1 MHKKSPVVFA
11 QWAALDE
18 AAPKGVR
25 FVRDDAAHPVA
36 LQNLNVVLE
45 NGTEAR
51 AGELL
56 ERGASRVLL
65 ADAALLDS
73 TAVERLVRQYGSE
86 RIGISLLA
94 MKRQVSW
101 TLDTVSNEDFNCLT
115 PSYGKPGWEIVMSNG
130 SATGTDAEWWIGE
143 MLKLGASMVLI
154 RADIQDDDL
163 NLCAGLV
170 ETHGNKLWFSSW
182 QDADTDLEPWVR
194 YGQIRQLLLP
204 VSDTRDENELA
215 RICAAA
221 MPEFAPAVAGTA
233 DEVVEGVGVPV

>member
-1 MHKKSPVVFA
+1 MHKKSAVVFA
-11 QWAALDE
+11 RWAAFDE
-18 AAPKGVR
+18 AALEGVR
-25 FVRDDAAHPVA
+25 FVLDDAALPA
-36 LQNLNVVLE
+36 SLQNLNVVLE

-51 AGELL
+51 ASELL
-56 ERGASRVLL
+56 DRGAARVLL

-73 TAVERLVRQYGSE
+73 TAVARLAQQYGPE
-86 RIGISLLA
+86 RIGVSVLA
-94 MKRQVSW
+94 TKRHVSW

-115 PSYGKPGWEIVMSNG
+115 PSYGKLGWEIVMSDG
-130 SATGTDAEWWIGE
+130 SATGTDAEWWLGE
-143 MLKLGASMVLI
+143 MLTLGASAALI

-182 QDADTDLEPWVR
+182 QFPDVDLEPWVR

-204 VSDTRDENELA
+204 ALDARDENELA

-221 MPEFAPAVAGTA
+221 PEQVLVAA
-233 DEVVEGVGVPV
+233 EAVEGVGASV